1 MREHETLS
9 ELAAKYE
16 VSPVMI
22 SRWKKEFIDNS
33 AAAFETPKKDDKE
46 MLIMN
51 AKKFQQLNVGTMNI
65 IKKFYLMLLLVIS
78 CSMHVMAQTDFYYY
92 NGKKIPLALNEN
104 KVVVSIP
111 KDSVKTIES
120 IRANVQ
126 VLFDIKD
133 VYFDVIVISR
143 SDFNKLT
150 SLDSWEENS
159 KSVIITSCY
168 FTEGND
174 AVCSSPYLNVK
185 LKKKED
191 MALLNSYAERYR
203 LRNFGSFS
211 QNLPLWI
218 ILSLTPESEKSPL
231 QCANELYESGYFE
244 HSVPD
249 LCSIPHEKPPVIDKS
264 VDTLLYC
271 GFAQGESNYVINNTA
286 IRPDGSTDEVRVV
299 TDETGA
305 YLRWKAGGSM
315 YGAVCNPEDVS
326 LTLGGF
332 NLESGQR
339 YAVDFTF
346 CANVGGDMTIGIY
359 HRTPDGL
366 EPVNGPGIS
375 PDGFLDFCYHF
386 DYINRY
392 RVMFMSGWDYEDCCL
407 RFSFLSPGV
416 TYEIDNIALLE
427 SVFCDVS
434 YNGDIAKI
442 KFTPDNNL
450 SELASLAPEGAVE
463 IPSDCISLEAEYD
476 GEPYGLD
483 VMTAEYHDDGCLY
496 VWLDDDSFEGLEKIS
511 FSFHNPVDDPSI
523 ALKYIKEID
532 SATNDTVWALFP
544 DLIQQRAFHNPE
556 VYVTSHGKI
565 SWLVTSNLFDY
576 KNTDAPSDLD
586 SITMSFRSALA
597 PDFEE
602 SITAQLVSADGWSY
616 SEPWHVSDY
625 IVDVDNDDNEIYT
638 VVFRPDSLN
647 NQDNKQLPGKYIFKL
662 GDVRF
667 WSACQHI
674 MTDYSVSVY
683 FSGTNSIDMKAE
695 AEPQKEENRHYS
707 PDGRM
712 ITAGTPGFHIIRLP
726 DGRIRK
732 AYVPIK

>member
-1 MREHETLS
+1 MY
-9 ELAAKYE
+9 KN
-16 VSPVMI
+16 
-22 SRWKKEFIDNS
+22 NS
-33 AAAFETPKKDDKE
+33 
-46 MLIMN
+46 
-51 AKKFQQLNVGTMNI
+51 
-65 IKKFYLMLLLVIS
+65 
-78 CSMHVMAQTDFYYY
+78 
-92 NGKKIPLALNEN
+92 
-104 KVVVSIP
+104 
-111 KDSVKTIES
+111 
-120 IRANVQ
+120 
-126 VLFDIKD
+126 
-133 VYFDVIVISR
+133 
-143 SDFNKLT
+143 
-150 SLDSWEENS
+150 
-159 KSVIITSCY
+159 SVICLVT
-168 FTEGND
+168 TLL
-174 AVCSSPYLNVK
+174 CSSVGFGQT
-185 LKKKED
+185 
-191 MALLNSYAERYR
+191 NS
-203 LRNFGSFS
+203 
-211 QNLPLWI
+211 
-218 ILSLTPESEKSPL
+218 
-231 QCANELYESGYFE
+231 
-244 HSVPD
+244 H
-249 LCSIPHEKPPVIDKS
+249 
-264 VDTLLYC
+264 DTLLFC
-271 GFAQGESNYVINNTA
+271 GFEQGESNYVINNTA

-299 TDETGA
+299 TDETGK
-305 YLRWKAGGSM
+305 YHQELLGLLGSDNVDDENNSFLRWKAGDSM
-315 YGAVCNPEDVS
+315 YGAGCNPEDAS
-326 LTLGGF
+326 LTLDGF

-346 CANVGGDMTIGIY
+346 SANVGGNMAIGIY

-375 PDGFLDFCYHF
+375 PDGFLDFCYHI

-392 RVMFMSGWDYEDCCL
+392 RVMFMSGSDYEDCCL

-427 SVFCDVS
+427 SVSCDVS

-442 KFTPDNNL
+442 KFTPGNNL
-450 SELASLAPEGAVE
+450 SELASLAPEGAIE

-483 VMTAEYHDDGCLY
+483 VMTAEYHDDGYLY
-496 VWLDDDSFEGLEKIS
+496 VWLDDDSFKGLEKIS

-523 ALKYIKEID
+523 ALKYIKDID
-532 SATNDTVWALFP
+532 TATNDAVWALLP

-576 KNTDAPSDLD
+576 NHTDAPSDLD
-586 SITMSFRSALA
+586 SITMTFRSALA

-616 SEPWHVSDY
+616 SESWHVSDY
-625 IVDVDNDDNEIYT
+625 IVDVDNDDHETYT

-683 FSGTNSIDMKAE
+683 FSGTNSIDKKAE
-695 AEPQKEENRHYS
+695 AEPQKELNRHYS

-712 ITAGTPGFHIIRLP
+712 IPADSPGLHIIRRA
-726 DGRIRK
+726 DGHVDK
-732 AYVPIK
+732 VLVK